1 MYLKGAKKKLSQFCR
16 RLFQTHFVSTKYVFI
31 SNIYVANIWR
41 KHTWSLNVNCSVPF
55 LAYILVV
62 LCYWCFILFSR
73 YGNILV
79 SASNGLSLIYI
90 WCQWTRNRTNTT
102 SPFHWEKSQ
111 WIRAFLKKYWKLFSS
126 KLFLHLLRGIHREWT
141 IQRHVQYWTYQIQDE
156 KITNKQ
162 KQERK
167 SWVTRTP
174 LIKRGWTQV
183 LTNSKEFLHFITHRL
198 TER

>member
-1 MYLKGAKKKLSQFCR
+1 MVFSVFEFLLPFFLTKCIWKMQKKKKISQFCR

-31 SNIYVANIWR
+31 SNIYVANIWW
-41 KHTWSLNVNCSVPF
+41 KHTWSLNVNSSVPF

-79 SASNGLSLIYI
+79 SASNSLSLIYI
-90 WCQWTRNRTNTT
+90 WCQWTRKRTNTT

-126 KLFLHLLRGIHREWT
+126 KLFLHLLRMDNSKTRAILGIPDTGW
-141 IQRHVQYWTYQIQDE
+141 
-156 KITNKQ
+156 KNNKQ
-162 KQERK
+162 TKTRK
-167 SWVTRTP
+167 KKLSYTDAINKTGMNP
-174 LIKRGWTQV
+174 GAH
-183 LTNSKEFLHFITHRL
+183 E
-198 TER
+198 